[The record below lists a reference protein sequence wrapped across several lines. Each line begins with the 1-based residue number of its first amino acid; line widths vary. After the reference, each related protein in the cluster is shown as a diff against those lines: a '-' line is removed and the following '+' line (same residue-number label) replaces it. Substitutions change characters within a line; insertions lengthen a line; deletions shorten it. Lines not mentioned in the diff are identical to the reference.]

1 MLSKLS
7 ISQDEEPEEILNN
20 ALDIDGLEKQLNA
33 IIGDKPN
40 TKPFKDK
47 KPKMKASSILK
58 SKFSS
63 TYNKIKNDLKSITMK
78 KDQDRNQQDRE
89 E

>member
-40 TKPFKDK
+40 TKPSKDK